1 MFRKLVILVTALL
14 ATACSDGSQPTATTA
29 PAVDTTSVHPSPG
42 PIVPAPRV
50 ATIYDATE
58 KLYDTYTFYH
68 GHPLSSRYVFY
79 EDSTFG
85 LQFNSAVAGPFEYA
99 GRFSRVNST
108 IKFSFVGWSVAGPWD
123 AVGTLSGDTLSVT
136 YNSVMSFSD
145 FIDGAYIR
153 SR

>member
-1 MFRKLVILVTALL
+1 MFPKLLILVTALL
-14 ATACSDGSQPTATTA
+14 ATACGDLSQPAAPTA
-29 PAVDTTSVHPSPG
+29 PGADTTSVHPSPS
-42 PIVPAPRV
+42 PIVPPPRV
-50 ATIYDATE
+50 ATIYDATD
-58 KLYDTYTFYH
+58 KLYDAYTFFH

-108 IKFSFVGWSVAGPWD
+108 IKFSFIGSSIAGSWE
-123 AVGTLSGDTLSVT
+123 AIGTLSGDTLRVT
-136 YNSVMSFSD
+136 YNSIMSFSD

-153 SR
+153 SH